1 MKLLF
6 PTSGNGDCIFCLAA
20 KDDGTFFSMMVDCH
34 VFTPEIKAI
43 VTDTLHCHIDYLVVT
58 HIDIDH
64 IDGICNMLNQMP
76 ELKIG
81 HIIYNNLFAKKEEG
95 QQIEQLTDFEKEQIE
110 KLKNIIPKWK
120 PRTEHTVAA
129 KDVLMLSTL
138 IQKKCKD
145 AWNKNLTF
153 ITREYL
159 TLGELGKMFIVSPT
173 QTAIDELNKHI
184 LDEFARKFYKKYP
197 LEQGK
202 EKGAELFELLS
213 LLYNHKK
220 MLLENKI
227 STSISTMRAEYG
239 KPDREDTSK
248 TNRASIAFVWELG
261 DKKILLLGDASS
273 EIVITGIKAYKEKN
287 QIPLNEKIYFD
298 AIKVPHH
305 GSDANL
311 SKELLKHIDSPNWIF
326 CGCTSSAPHLHAIVN
341 IIYQPLLNTI
351 EKRILCFN
359 SNYYKNDIYNKM
371 KNKVQILK
379 KEGIE
384 IDVEQINEIT
394 L

>member
-6 PTSGNGDCIFCLAA
+6 PTSGNGDCIFCLAT
-20 KDDGTFFSMMVDCH
+20 KEDGAFFSMMVDCH

-43 VTDTLHCHIDYLVVT
+43 VTDTLHCHLDYLVVT
-58 HIDIDH
+58 HIDVDH

-76 ELKIG
+76 ELKID
-81 HIIYNNLFAKKEEG
+81 HIIYNNTFAKKEENK
-95 QQIEQLTDFEKEQIE
+95 QIEPLTDFEKEQIE
-110 KLKNIIPKWK
+110 KIKTIVPKWS
-120 PRTEHTVAA
+120 PRAEHTVAA
-129 KDVLMLSTL
+129 KEVLALSTL
-138 IQKKCKD
+138 IQRNWAD
-145 AWNKNLTF
+145 AWDKNLKL
-153 ITREYL
+153 IGDEYL
-159 TLGELGKMFIVSPT
+159 PLGELGKLFIVSPT
-173 QTAIDELNKHI
+173 QTAIDELNKYI
-184 LDEFARKFYKKYP
+184 LDEFARKFYRKYP

-213 LLYNHKK
+213 LLYNQKDL
-220 MLLENKI
+220 LLENKI
-227 STSISTMRAEYG
+227 SSSTDTMKGEYE

-261 DKKILLLGDASS
+261 DKKILLLGDATS
-273 EIVITGIKAYKEKN
+273 EVVIEGIQAYKKKN

-298 AIKVPHH
+298 AIKIPHH

-326 CGCTSSAPHLHAIVN
+326 CGCTSSAPNLHTLAN
-341 IIYQPLLNTI
+341 IIYQSLSDVI
-351 EKRILCFN
+351 QKRRLCFN
-359 SNYYKNDIYNKM
+359 LPYYKNNICNRMKM
-371 KNKVQILK
+371 KVPILK

-384 IDVEQINEIT
+384 IDVVQINEIT

>member
-1 MKLLF
+1 M
-6 PTSGNGDCIFCLAA
+6 
-20 KDDGTFFSMMVDCH
+20 
-34 VFTPEIKAI
+34 FTPKIRAI

-58 HIDIDH
+58 HIDVDH

-76 ELKIG
+76 ELKID
-81 HIIYNNLFAKKEEG
+81 HIIYNNLFAKQEED

-110 KLKNIIPKWK
+110 KLKAIIPKWK

-129 KDVLMLSTL
+129 KDVLTLSTL

-153 ITREYL
+153 ITSEYL

-184 LDEFARKFYKKYP
+184 LDEYARKFYKKYP
-197 LEQGK
+197 IDQGK

-213 LLYNHKK
+213 LLYNQKDL
-220 MLLENKI
+220 LLENKI
-227 STSISTMRAEYG
+227 STSICSMKAEYG

-261 DKKILLLGDASS
+261 NKKILLLGDASS

-287 QIPLNEKIYFD
+287 QILLNEKIYFD

-351 EKRILCFN
+351 KKRILCFN
-359 SNYYKNDIYNKM
+359 STYYKNDIYNKM
-371 KNKVQILK
+371 KNKVQMLK